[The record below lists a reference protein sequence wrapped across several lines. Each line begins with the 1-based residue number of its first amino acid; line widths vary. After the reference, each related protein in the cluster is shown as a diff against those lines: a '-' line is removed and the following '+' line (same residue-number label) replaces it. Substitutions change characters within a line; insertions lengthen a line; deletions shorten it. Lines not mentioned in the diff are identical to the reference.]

1 MLFLHL
7 IKKCFS
13 LILYNILI
21 ETLSKEKKGFRAVLL
36 GITINALLAVIK
48 ITAGVLGTSYALIAD
63 GIESTTDIFSSLIVW
78 SGLKI
83 AEKPPDRNHP
93 YGHGKAEAISAMI
106 VALLLLAAAVLIVIN
121 SIHEIALPH
130 HAPAP
135 FTLLVLVL
143 VIVTK
148 ELLFRRVFKVGT
160 DIQSTS
166 LRTDAWHH
174 RSDAITSAAAF
185 LGISVALIMGPG
197 YESADDFGAI
207 AASVIIVING
217 VRMLKFSIS
226 DIMDEAP
233 SSELKNNIVSIV
245 ESIHDVKNV
254 EDVKIRKSGLYYFVD
269 LIIQVGGDLSVFEGH
284 ELSEVVKD
292 KLLNSNLSIQEVMV
306 HTEPFIDMAGIH

>member
-1 MLFLHL
+1 M
-7 IKKCFS
+7 
-13 LILYNILI
+13 
-21 ETLSKEKKGFRAVLL
+21 TKEKKGFRAVLL
-36 GITINALLAVIK
+36 GIIINALLAVIK
-48 ITAGVLGTSYALIAD
+48 ITAGILGTSYALIAD
-63 GIESTTDIFSSLIVW
+63 GIESTTDIFSSIIVW

-143 VIVTK
+143 VIATK
-148 ELLFRRVFKVGT
+148 EFLFRRVFKVGT
-160 DIQSTS
+160 DIESTA

-185 LGISVALIMGPG
+185 LGISIALIMGPG

-217 VRMLKFSIS
+217 IRMLKFSLS

-233 SSELKNNIVSIV
+233 SSGLESKIITVV
-245 ESIHDVKNV
+245 ESIDGVISVDNI
-254 EDVKIRKSGLYYFVD
+254 KIRKSGLYYLVD
-269 LIIQVGGDLSVFEGH
+269 LTIHVNGDLTVFEGH
-284 ELSEVVKD
+284 ELSEVVSDMLK
-292 KLLNSNLSIQEVMV
+292 NSDMSIQDVMV
-306 HTEPFIDMAGIH
+306 HTEPYIDFAGIH

>member
-1 MLFLHL
+1 LRV
-7 IKKCFS
+7 
-13 LILYNILI
+13 
-21 ETLSKEKKGFRAVLL
+21 TKEKKGFRAVLL

-48 ITAGVLGTSYALIAD
+48 ITAGILGTSYALIAD
-63 GIESTTDIFSSLIVW
+63 GIESTTDIFSSIIVW

-106 VALLLLAAAVLIVIN
+106 VALLLLSAAVLIVIN

-143 VIVTK
+143 VIITK

-160 DIQSTS
+160 DIESTA

-197 YESADDFGAI
+197 YEAADDFGAI

-217 VRMLKFSIS
+217 IRMLKFSVS

-233 SSELKNNIVSIV
+233 SSELKNKIISVV
-245 ESIHDVKNV
+245 ESIHGVKSVDN
-254 EDVKIRKSGLYYFVD
+254 VKIRKSGLYYLVD
-269 LIIQVGGDLSVFEGH
+269 LTIHVNGDLTVFEGH
-284 ELSEVVKD
+284 ELSELVSDTLK
-292 KLLNSNLSIQEVMV
+292 NASMSIQDVMV
-306 HTEPFIDMAGIH
+306 HTEPYIDYAGIH

>member
-1 MLFLHL
+1 M
-7 IKKCFS
+7 
-13 LILYNILI
+13 
-21 ETLSKEKKGFRAVLL
+21 TKEKKGFRAVLL

-48 ITAGVLGTSYALIAD
+48 ITAGIIGTSYALIAD
-63 GIESTTDIFSSLIVW
+63 GIESTTDIFSSIIVW

-106 VALLLLAAAVLIVIN
+106 VAVLLLSAAVVIVVN

-143 VIVTK
+143 VIITK
-148 ELLFRRVFKVGT
+148 EFLFRRVFKVGN
-160 DIQSTS
+160 DIESTA

-217 VRMLKFSIS
+217 IRMLKFSIA
-226 DIMDEAP
+226 DIMDEAAP
-233 SSELKNNIVSIV
+233 VELKNKIISIV
-245 ESIHDVKNV
+245 ESIEDVKEVDN
-254 EDVKIRKSGLYYFVD
+254 VKIRKSGLYYLVD
-269 LIIQVGGDLSVFEGH
+269 LTIHVNGDLTVFEGH
-284 ELSEVVKD
+284 ELSEIVSDMLK
-292 KLLNSNLSIQEVMV
+292 NANLSIQDVMV
-306 HTEPFIDMAGIH
+306 HTEPFIDYSGIH

>member
-1 MLFLHL
+1 M
-7 IKKCFS
+7 
-13 LILYNILI
+13 
-21 ETLSKEKKGFRAVLL
+21 SKVKKGFGAVLL
-36 GITINALLAVIK
+36 GITINVLLAIIK
-48 ITAGVLGTSYALIAD
+48 ITAGILGTSYALIAD

-106 VALLLLAAAVLIVIN
+106 VALLLLGAAALIIIS
-121 SIHEIALPH
+121 SIHEIYLPH

-160 DIQSTS
+160 EIQSTS

-185 LGISVALIMGPG
+185 LGISTALILGPG

-207 AASVIIVING
+207 AASFIIIING
-217 VRMLKFSIS
+217 IRMLKFSVS

-233 SSELKNNIVSIV
+233 STDMKNRIISIV
-245 ESIHDVKNV
+245 DSIPDVKNI
-254 EDVKIRKSGLYYFVD
+254 ENVKIRKSGLYYLVD
-269 LIIQVGGDLSVFEGH
+269 LNIQVSGDLSVFDGH
-284 ELSEVVKD
+284 ELSELVKD
-292 KLLNSNLSIQEVMV
+292 KLINSDLSIQEVMV
-306 HTEPFIDMAGIH
+306 HTEPFIDLAGLH

>member
-1 MLFLHL
+1 M
-7 IKKCFS
+7 
-13 LILYNILI
+13 
-21 ETLSKEKKGFRAVLL
+21 SKEKKGFRAVLL
-36 GITINALLAVIK
+36 GIIINVLLAIIK
-48 ITAGVLGTSYALIAD
+48 ITAGILGTSYALIAD

-106 VALLLLAAAVLIVIN
+106 VALLLLGAAAWIIIN

-135 FTLLVLVL
+135 FTLVVLVL

-148 ELLFRRVFKVGT
+148 ELLFRKVFKVGT

-185 LGISVALIMGPG
+185 LGISAALILGPG

-217 VRMLKFSIS
+217 IRMLKFSVS

-233 SSELKNNIVSIV
+233 SSDMKNKIISIV
-245 ESIHDVKNV
+245 DSIPDVRSV
-254 EDVKIRKSGLYYFVD
+254 ENVKIRKSGLYYLVD
-269 LIIQVGGDLSVFEGH
+269 LNIQVSGDLSVYDGH
-284 ELSEVVKD
+284 ELSELVKD
-292 KLLNSNLSIQEVMV
+292 KLINSNLSIQEVMV
-306 HTEPFIDMAGIH
+306 HTEPFIDMAGLH